1 MQLSICIPTY
11 NRVRQL
17 DNCLNSILIASKKVV
32 DFDFEICVSDNAS
45 KEDVN
50 LIIEKYKKD
59 LNIKTNKNKE
69 NLGFAVNALKSINLA
84 SGKFAWFIGDDDLI
98 LPQTLHYLK
107 NIFNNNLSVEY
118 FFINSYHLNI
128 KHLKEF
134 SHPFDTN
141 NLQDFKMRRLSYY
154 PKNHLVK
161 FWDIID
167 PNVSWEFLI
176 GIFLSIFKRDK
187 WLASKNVLNMDDIK
201 DTNVWSNF
209 DNTCMN
215 AKIIAN
221 AFKDSKSYICAEP
234 LSVNLSGQREWGTL
248 YEFIEIVRIPELID
262 HYRKEGLPIKQYLY
276 CKNYSLRNFANFF
289 AKIFLGGKKTGLQY
303 VSFRKHIFKNLIFP
317 YAWLSL
323 FFFIYRK
330 LKKMLNLKKL

>member
-17 DNCLNSILIASKKVV
+17 DNCLNSILIASKKVD

-45 KEDVN
+45 KDDVN

-59 LNIKTNKNKE
+59 LNIKFNKNKE

-128 KHLKEF
+128 NHLKEF

-141 NLQDFKMRRLSYY
+141 NLQDFKMKKLSYY

-187 WLASKNVLNMDDIK
+187 WLASKKVLNMDDIK

-234 LSVNLSGQREWGTL
+234 LSVNLFGQREWGTL

-262 HYRKEGLPIKQYLY
+262 HYRKEGLPLKQYLY
-276 CKNYSLRNFANFF
+276 CKNYSLRNFVNFF
-289 AKIFLGGKKTGLQY
+289 AKILLGGKKTGLQY
-303 VSFRKHIFKNLIFP
+303 VSFKKHILKNLIFP

>member
-11 NRVRQL
+11 NRLRQL
-17 DNCLNSILIASKKVV
+17 DNCLNSILIASKKV
-32 DFDFEICVSDNAS
+32 DNFDFEICVSDNAS

-262 HYRKEGLPIKQYLY
+262 HYRKEGLPLKQYLY
-276 CKNYSLRNFANFF
+276 CKNYSLRNFVNFF
-289 AKIFLGGKKTGLQY
+289 AKILLGGKKTGLQY

-323 FFFIYRK
+323 FFFIYRR

>member
-323 FFFIYRK
+323 FFFIYRR